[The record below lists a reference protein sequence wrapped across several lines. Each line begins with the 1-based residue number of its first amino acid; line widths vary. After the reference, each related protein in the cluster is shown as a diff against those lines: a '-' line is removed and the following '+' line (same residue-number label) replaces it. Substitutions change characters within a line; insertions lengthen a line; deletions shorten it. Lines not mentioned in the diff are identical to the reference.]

1 MTGGR
6 KLYQTDIMSGSDLPA
21 VNASLNGLAT
31 LLLLLGFAFIK
42 TERKQAHGIAMG
54 AAFVTSCI
62 FLVFY
67 VLHKIL
73 VRGVH
78 TPFAGEG
85 FWRPVYYTMLISHI
99 VLAIVIVPLVLTTMR
114 RALRADYKAHR
125 RIARWTFP
133 LWLYVSVTGVL
144 VYFMLYVWFR
154 PI

>member
-1 MTGGR
+1 MTV
-6 KLYQTDIMSGSDLPA
+6 SDLPA
-21 VNASLNGLAT
+21 INASLNGLAT
-31 LLLLLGFAFIK
+31 ILLVVGFIFIK
-42 TERKQAHGIAMG
+42 AERKQAHGIAMG
-54 AAFVTSCI
+54 AAFFTSCV
-62 FLVFY
+62 FLICY

-85 FWRPVYYTMLISHI
+85 LWRTIYYTMLISHI
-99 VLAIVIVPLVLTTMR
+99 ILAIVIVPLVIVTMR
-114 RALRADYKAHR
+114 RALAADYEAHR

-154 PI
+154 PALG